1 MSFTQDLSIYI
12 PRVDTRSLPSV
23 VGNGYAISGAGGE
36 FEDNVKDYMAKI
48 FHSKNIGNIDR
59 IDLIPKE
66 TPQGHTYFIAFVHF
80 TNWYVSV
87 EAKQLQK
94 DINDSSVKAK
104 VQFNESWYWI
114 CSKNNK
120 PARTPPEKGPSYDEL
135 KTLLAAQ
142 NETIASLQAII
153 DQFKMTAPNGVVTE
167 TTDVP
172 DHLFSPPTNDEEEDL
187 AEDGYPKPGPP
198 SCDDYIYE
206 HGSPP
211 SPSPLRRTD
220 NSEDV
225 DLGQSQATTAKRRL
239 NWSDEE

>member
-23 VGNGYAISGAGGE
+23 VGNGYAVSGAGGE

-120 PARTPPEKGPSYDEL
+120 PAKTRPEKGPSYDEL

-153 DQFKMTAPNGVVTE
+153 DQFKMSPYQGGVIE

-172 DHLFSPPTNDEEEDL
+172 ENVFQPPQEDLPSPPT
-187 AEDGYPKPGPP
+187 
-198 SCDDYIYE
+198 
-206 HGSPP
+206 
-211 SPSPLRRTD
+211 LRRTD
-220 NSEDV
+220 NSLDV
-225 DLGQSQATTAKRRL
+225 DVGVSQTTVKRKL
-239 NWSDEE
+239 NWSDEDNEE

>member
-23 VGNGYAISGAGGE
+23 VGNGYAVSGAGGE

-142 NETIASLQAII
+142 NETIVSLQAII
-153 DQFKMTAPNGVVTE
+153 DQFKMTPSNGVVTE
-167 TTDVP
+167 TTNVP
-172 DHLFSPPTNDEEEDL
+172 DNLFSPPTNDEEDL

-198 SCDDYIYE
+198 SDDEYVNQLLCP
-206 HGSPP
+206 PP

-225 DLGQSQATTAKRRL
+225 DLGQSQAKRRL

>member
-1 MSFTQDLSIYI
+1 
-12 PRVDTRSLPSV
+12 
-23 VGNGYAISGAGGE
+23 VGNGYEVSGAGGE

-153 DQFKMTAPNGVVTE
+153 DQFKMAAPNGVVTE

-172 DHLFSPPTNDEEEDL
+172 DHLFSPPTNDEEEEEDL
-187 AEDGYPKPGPP
+187 AEDGYPKPPKERRRR
-198 SCDDYIYE
+198 DDYIYE

-225 DLGQSQATTAKRRL
+225 DLGQSQATTTKRRL

>member
-23 VGNGYAISGAGGE
+23 VGNGYSVSGAGGE

-48 FHSKNIGNIDR
+48 FHNKNIGDIGR

-80 TNWYVSV
+80 TNWYDGS
-87 EAKQLQK
+87 EAGQLQK
-94 DINDSSVKAK
+94 DINDPSVKAK
-104 VQFNESWYWI
+104 VYFNESWYWI

-135 KTLLAAQ
+135 KALLAAQ

-153 DQFKMTAPNGVVTE
+153 DQFKMTPSDGVTE
-167 TTDVP
+167 TTAVP
-172 DHLFSPPTNDEEEDL
+172 DQFLSPSTNHEGG
-187 AEDGYPKPGPP
+187 AEDGHTNPP
-198 SCDDYIYE
+198 
-206 HGSPP
+206 PP
-211 SPSPLRRTD
+211 PPLLRRTD
-220 NSEDV
+220 NSEDI
-225 DLGQSQATTAKRRL
+225 DLGENKATDAKRTL
-239 NWSDEE
+239 VWSDEE